1 MDMEHGHGTWNMDMD
16 MEHGTWTWT
25 WNMEHGTWNMDMDM
39 DMDMDMIHGIVPWVH
54 RGYGLGASGCIP
66 GRRSRPARTGMGWR

>member
-1 MDMEHGHGTWNMDMD
+1 MGMDMD
-16 MEHGTWTWT
+16 MEHGTW
-25 WNMEHGTWNMDMDM
+25 NMGMGMDMDM